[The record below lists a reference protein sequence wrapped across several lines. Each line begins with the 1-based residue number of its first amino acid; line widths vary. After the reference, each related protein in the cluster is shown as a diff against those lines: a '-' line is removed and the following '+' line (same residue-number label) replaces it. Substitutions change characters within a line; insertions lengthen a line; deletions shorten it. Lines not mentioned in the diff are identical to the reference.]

1 LNAERDGDVGDKELD
16 MRVMAAILTG
26 IMLIGATTPPAERV
40 VSGDGTVAARIA
52 GVPTRLRIDPA
63 APAMPLID
71 RALAERA
78 KLKLEG
84 SWGISIGYAV
94 GGTAINT
101 RTQSVPIDLD
111 THAGKAITLGKRRI
125 GWASRAFATGV
136 DASAGPAAMPEPVV
150 RFQLHAPRPG
160 ETTTTFPARH
170 DTVLFGMLGDFSSTF
185 AEIMVGGA
193 PMRLRLDPYHA
204 RSLVTAGAAARL
216 AAAQGG
222 TLSGEVVPT
231 EIFFGVVRPV
241 RTMTFARPLVLGPLS
256 IPTLGVRIHDAGRT
270 GAIPDANAP
279 AAPVDPDE
287 IVVTGKGGKRDIR
300 RDTLSLGADYL
311 ARCSSIVFDKPAK
324 VIRLTCA

>member
-1 LNAERDGDVGDKELD
+1 
-16 MRVMAAILTG
+16 MRAMAAILIAIPVG
-26 IMLIGATTPPAERV
+26 AMAIGATAPPRERV

-78 KLKLEG
+78 KLRLEG
-84 SWGISIGYAV
+84 SWGIGIGYAV

-111 THAGKAITLGKRRI
+111 TGAGKGMPIGKRRV
-125 GWASRAFATGV
+125 GWASRPFAIGI
-136 DASAGPAAMPEPVV
+136 DASVGPAAMPEPVV
-150 RFQLHAPRPG
+150 RFQLRAPRPG

-170 DTVLFGMLGDFSSTF
+170 DTVLFGLLGDFGSTF

-193 PMRLRLDPYHA
+193 PMRLRFDPYHP

-222 TLSGEVVPT
+222 TLSGEAVPT
-231 EIFFGVVRPV
+231 EIFFGVERPV
-241 RTMTFARPLVLGPLS
+241 RTMTFARPLRLGPLS
-256 IPTLGVRIHDAGRT
+256 IPALGVRIHDAGRT

-287 IVVTGKGGKRDIR
+287 IVVTGKGGKRDRR

-311 ARCSSIVFDKPAK
+311 ARCSSIVFDKPARA
-324 VIRLTCA
+324 IRLTCA

>member
-1 LNAERDGDVGDKELD
+1 
-16 MRVMAAILTG
+16 MRAIAAILTG
-26 IMLIGATTPPAERV
+26 TMVIGATAPPRERV
-40 VSGDGTVAARIA
+40 VSGDGTVPVRIA

-78 KLKLEG
+78 KMKMEG
-84 SWGISIGYAV
+84 SWGIGIGYSV
-94 GGTAINT
+94 GGTAVNT
-101 RTQSVPIDLD
+101 RTQTVPIDLD
-111 THAGKAITLGKRRI
+111 VGSGKGIALGKRRV
-125 GWASRAFATGV
+125 GWASRAFTTGV
-136 DASAGPAAMPEPVV
+136 DASVGPAAMPEPVV
-150 RFQLHAPRPG
+150 RFQLRAPRPG

-170 DTVLFGMLGDFSSTF
+170 DTVLFGMLGNFSSTF
-185 AEIMVGGA
+185 GEIMVGGA
-193 PMRLRLDPYHA
+193 PMRLRFDPHHA

-222 TLSGEVVPT
+222 TLSGEAVPT
-231 EIFFGVVRPV
+231 EIFFGVERPV

-256 IPTLGVRIHDAGRT
+256 IATLGVRIHDAGRT
-270 GAIPDANAP
+270 GAIPDANVP

-287 IVVTGKGGKRDIR
+287 IVVTGKGGKRDLR

-311 ARCSSIVFDKPAK
+311 ARCSSMVFDKPAK